1 MKWFHRSCDAT
12 FAPSYETLDS
22 LQAQG
27 FHRLKLWS
35 RGIDCQQYTPKKRS
49 HEVRERYGITAPLL
63 LLYVGRIAPE
73 KDIQTLALA
82 MQQLPESTQSQ
93 VHWLVVGDGPLLPEM
108 RAQAPHNVTFTGYKH
123 GDELAQLYASADLFI
138 FPSSTETFGNVVL
151 EAMASGLP
159 VLAVN
164 EGGVKDLVTPGRTGM
179 IVEPRCPDAFI
190 REICAY
196 VEHPQKLA
204 AMGHEGRQLALGRS
218 WENIFDGLI
227 RDYEEIIENRR
238 YDLIPALLPL
248 I

>member
-35 RGIDCQQYTPKKRS
+35 RGIDCQQYTPKNND

-82 MQQLPESTQSQ
+82 MQQLPESMQSQ

-108 RAQAPHNVTFTGYKH
+108 RAQAPYNVTFTGYKH
-123 GDELAQLYASADLFI
+123 GDELAQLYASADLFV

-164 EGGVKDLVTPGRTGM
+164 EGGVKDLVTPGRTGI